1 MSDKTQPTPP
11 PTPVQKTASVPLKKE
26 TVRITLR
33 ARPGAG
39 MTQPKEMTAPVPP
52 PSITSPVPRPITT
65 SVTPAGA
72 SGNTGRVP
80 TAPAPMSPVP
90 LAKTGSISLASKA
103 TAPIQLPSA
112 PLPPPAARPAT
123 APVQLPPGAP
133 AAARTTTYV
142 KLDAVPAPAAPPPRP
157 LAPGAPPAPSSL
169 APTVPLAKAPAPPR
183 PGAPAAPPA
192 RPGAAPAPAAP
203 RPGAPAAGGA
213 APLAPTVPLAKAP
226 APGRP
231 PGAKVEAGASTVPLT
246 KAPGVVAPKPAAG
259 SGTAPIAKT
268 GGPTQNLPKATVQL
282 SKSPTPATQPLNKGG
297 VASPAAAPARRPTG
311 EESSALDDDRDPEA
325 GLAPLA
331 VVCTVLAIGL
341 MALNLLGSDKFFFA
355 DPGVESPFMVPAAP
369 LTPWEQPNGDGT
381 YSSSFKSELKKITNN
396 LE

>member
-142 KLDAVPAPAAPPPRP
+142 KLDAVPAPAAPPRP
-157 LAPGAPPAPSSL
+157 LAPGAPPAPGL

-183 PGAPAAPPA
+183 PGAPAAPRP
-192 RPGAAPAPAAP
+192 PGAAPVPP
-203 RPGAPAAGGA
+203 RPGAPAAPGGA

-231 PGAKVEAGASTVPLT
+231 LGAKVEAGASTVPLS
-246 KAPGVVAPKPAAG
+246 KAPGVVAPKPAGG

-282 SKSPTPATQPLNKGG
+282 SKSPAPATQPLNKGG
-297 VASPAAAPARRPTG
+297 VASPAAPAVPARRPSTG
-311 EESSALDDDRDPEA
+311 EDSAALDDDRDPEA

-341 MALNLLGSDKFFFA
+341 MALNLFGSDKHFVA
-355 DPGVESPFMVPAAP
+355 DQGVESPFLVPDRPRAS
-369 LTPWEQPNGDGT
+369 WEKLNADGT
-381 YSSSFKSELKKITNN
+381 YTSNFKTELKNITNN
-396 LE
+396 FD

>member
-11 PTPVQKTASVPLKKE
+11 PAPAQKTAAVPLKKE

-39 MTQPKEMTAPVPP
+39 LTQPKEMTAPVPP

-72 SGNTGRVP
+72 ANTGRVP

-90 LAKTGSISLASKA
+90 LARPGTAPVSKA

-142 KLDAVPAPAAPPPRP
+142 KLDSVPPPAGPSGPPRP
-157 LAPGAPPAPSSL
+157 LAPGA
-169 APTVPLAKAPAPPR
+169 APTVPLAKAPGPPRPPGAPPGPPR
-183 PGAPAAPPA
+183 PG
-192 RPGAAPAPAAP
+192 
-203 RPGAPAAGGA
+203 GGM
-213 APLAPTVPLAKAP
+213 APTVPLAKAP
-226 APGRP
+226 GAPPGPPRA
-231 PGAKVEAGASTVPLT
+231 PGAKVEAGASTVPLS
-246 KAPGVVAPKPAAG
+246 KAPSVVPKPPG
-259 SGTAPIAKT
+259 SGTAPMAKT
-268 GGPTQNLPKATVQL
+268 GGPTQSLPKATVQL
-282 SKSPTPATQPLNKGG
+282 AKGPGTQALARPP
-297 VASPAAAPARRPTG
+297 VPAAAPARSDSGPV
-311 EESSALDDDRDPEA
+311 EEERDPEA

-331 VVCTVLAIGL
+331 IVCALLAIGL
-341 MALNLLGSDKFFFA
+341 GVLTFFGA
-355 DPGVESPFMVPAAP
+355 DRGEGFTANPGETHPLMLQAAPAAG
-369 LTPWEQPNGDGT
+369 WEKDDGNGNYTSTFQVD
-381 YSSSFKSELKKITNN
+381 LKEASKNFD
-396 LE
+396 